1 MRRRSDGSL
10 PAVRHGSAL
19 GTVGEARWHEMKFAR
34 FSAGANGIR
43 TLGPGKPD
51 APYAAL
57 AIERMKQFI
66 RNHTTG

>member
-1 MRRRSDGSL
+1 
-10 PAVRHGSAL
+10 
-19 GTVGEARWHEMKFAR
+19 MKFAR

-43 TLGPGKPD
+43 TLGTGKPD